1 LAQAFGSGQVK
12 FERRL
17 FGASPSSLLIP
28 TFAKYPA
35 DSFKMHWRSLVLFS
49 LFACGGARRS
59 IRIDDSH
66 HDLKSNARANGRRTS
81 AEAREA
87 LIPSLIRAGVS
98 RPVGGIRE
106 GVQHVGRRAG
116 RPESRRVAPWS
127 HFVRRAEVARA
138 SAPQMDMRSGI
149 EPCPDGAKNCWST
162 ADTGRRKVEP
172 WRWPSSVSRNDAI
185 ATLKKVIESYPQ
197 EGNNGVDKGGWSFTV
212 NELSPFSSFPNIF
225 GGYAE
230 LEFKSGLGIWAKLF
244 NGGEPFVDDVVLN
257 VGDEFVSIFSSS
269 RIGESDLGVNA
280 KRINFIAA
288 GLRAAGWDAPGVKG

>member
-98 RPVGGIRE
+98 RPAGVRE
-106 GVQHVGRRAG
+106 GVEHAGRRAG
-116 RPESRRVAPWS
+116 RP
-127 HFVRRAEVARA
+127 
-138 SAPQMDMRSGI
+138 APQMDMRSGI

>member
-35 DSFKMHWRSLVLFS
+35 VSFKMHWRSLVLFS

-87 LIPSLIRAGVS
+87 SIPSFVRAGVS
-98 RPVGGIRE
+98 RPAGGVRVGFER
-106 GVQHVGRRAG
+106 VGRRAMRLAG
-116 RPESRRVAPWS
+116 
-127 HFVRRAEVARA
+127 VRRAAVARA

-162 ADTGRRKVEP
+162 ADTGARKVAP
-172 WRWPSSVSRNDAI
+172 WRWPSSVSRNAAI
-185 ATLKKVIESYPQ
+185 ATLKEVIESYPQ